1 MSETERT
8 FLFQPEGGGQ
18 EERIKVN
25 IDKKVKDLLDLYL
38 NGKNLQDA
46 INEFAFMVGA
56 YPLKKDKYYNAQI
69 KHLRFLKPNTII
81 KVREVDTKMGGGFKY
96 Y

>member
-1 MSETERT
+1 MSETEIT

-18 EERIKVN
+18 EERIK
-25 IDKKVKDLLDLYL
+25 IDRDKKVKDLLDLYL
-38 NGKNLQDA
+38 KGKNLQNS

-56 YPLKKDKYYNAQI
+56 YPLKKDKYYNSQI

-81 KVREVDTKMGGGFKY
+81 KVREVDTKMGGRFKY